1 MAVLRIL
8 FKWIVL
14 PIIGLLVVISLGLV
28 VTGNAYIFRGLQLTY
43 FKGEATANID
53 DYVDFD
59 NRTIRSKDPIK
70 WDKDPSFE
78 QIKLTPTLQNALDTD
93 QTVAF
98 AIIKDGKLLYENY
111 WQSYS
116 SDSHTNSFSMAKTVT
131 TMLYLKAV
139 EDGYIDSIDEPI
151 TTWLPEYV
159 DNQYAQNCT
168 LADLSAMTSGYDW
181 TEDYYFP
188 INPTAESYYGHDLVK
203 QMVNRDFKEACGGQF
218 EYSSGDTQMLGIALS
233 RALEPHGYTIS
244 SYLEEKFWQPLGME
258 GDAYWSLDGSKN
270 IEKVYCCLNASA
282 LDFAKFGQLLL
293 NGGEWQGEQLL
304 SKAHVEWMITPNAA
318 AFTEGQAQVYG
329 HSVWTDMDSPIPFY
343 AMLGHLGQRVLV
355 LPEGNAI
362 IVRLGKQK
370 GLPTPVEGFHLEPD
384 LGQYV
389 TEVKAILDNLP
400 AQTTLHKTD

>member
-1 MAVLRIL
+1 MVVLKTL

-14 PIIGLLVVISLGLV
+14 PIVALLIIISLGLV

-43 FKGEATANID
+43 LKGENTANID
-53 DYVDFD
+53 DYIDFD
-59 NRTIRSKDPIK
+59 NRTIRAKDTIE
-70 WDKDPSFE
+70 WDKDANFG
-78 QIKLTPTLQNALDTD
+78 QVKLTPTLKNALDTD
-93 QTVAF
+93 ETVAF

-111 WQSYS
+111 WQGYS
-116 SDSHTNSFSMAKTVT
+116 ADSHTNSFSMAKTVT

-139 EDGYIDSIDEPI
+139 EDGYISSVDEPI
-151 TTWLPEYV
+151 TKWLPEYA

-168 LADLSAMTSGYDW
+168 LADFSAMTSGYNW

-203 QMVNRDFKEACGGQF
+203 QMVNRDFVEPCVDQF

-244 SYLEEKFWQPLGME
+244 SYLEEKFWQPLGMQ
-258 GDAYWSLDGSKN
+258 GDAYWSLDGSES

-304 SKAHVEWMITPNAA
+304 SKEHVKFMITPNAA
-318 AFTEGQAQVYG
+318 AFADGQAQVYG

-355 LPEGNAI
+355 LPEENVI

-370 GLPTPVEGFHLEPD
+370 GLPTPIEGFHLEPD

-389 TEVKAILDNLP
+389 SEVKMILDGL
-400 AQTTLHKTD
+400 AE

>member
-1 MAVLRIL
+1 MVVLKTL

-14 PIIGLLVVISLGLV
+14 PIIALLIIISLGLV

-43 FKGEATANID
+43 LKGEATANID
-53 DYVDFD
+53 DYIDFD
-59 NRTIRSKDPIK
+59 NRTIRASDPILWEKDPN
-70 WDKDPSFE
+70 FG
-78 QIKLTPTLQNALDTD
+78 QVALTSTLQGALDTD
-93 QTVAF
+93 ETVAF
-98 AIIKDGKLLYENY
+98 AIIKDGKLVYENY
-111 WQSYS
+111 WQGYGP
-116 SDSHTNSFSMAKTVT
+116 DSHTNSFSMAKTVT

-139 EDGYIDSIDEPI
+139 EDGYIGSVNEPI
-151 TTWLPEYV
+151 TKWLPEYA
-159 DNQYAQNCT
+159 DSEYAQNCT
-168 LADLSAMTSGYDW
+168 LADFSAMTSGYDW

-203 QMVNRDFKEACGGQF
+203 QMVNRDFVESCGGQF

-233 RALEPHGYTIS
+233 RALAPQGYTVS
-244 SYLEEKFWQPLGME
+244 SYLQERFWQPLSMQ
-258 GDAYWSLDGSKN
+258 GDGYWSLDGAEN

-304 SKAHVEWMITPNAA
+304 SKEHVEFMVTPNTD
-318 AFTEGQAQVYG
+318 AFPDGYAPVYG
-329 HSVWTDMDSPIPFY
+329 HSVWTDMDSPIPYY

-355 LPEGNAI
+355 LPEENAI

-370 GLPTPVEGFHLEPD
+370 GLPVPVAGFHLEPD

-389 TEVKAILDNLP
+389 TEVKAVLDSLE
-400 AQTTLHKTD
+400 

>member
-1 MAVLRIL
+1 MIVLKTL

-14 PIIGLLVVISLGLV
+14 PILALLILISLGLV
-28 VTGNAYIFRGLQLTY
+28 VSGNAYIFRGLQLTY
-43 FKGEATANID
+43 LKGESTANID
-53 DYVDFD
+53 DYKDFD
-59 NRTIRSKDPIK
+59 NRTIRAKDNIA
-70 WDKDPSFE
+70 WDRDANFE
-78 QIKLTPTLQNALDTD
+78 QVKLTPTLQNALDTD
-93 QTVAF
+93 ETVAF

-111 WQSYS
+111 WQGYS

-139 EDGYIDSIDEPI
+139 EDGYIASVDEPI
-151 TTWLPEYV
+151 TKWLPEYT
-159 DNQYAQNCT
+159 DNKYAQHCT

-203 QMVNRDFKEACGGQF
+203 QMVDRDFVEECGGQF

-233 RALEPHGYTIS
+233 RALEPHGYTLS
-244 SYLEEKFWQPLGME
+244 SYLEEKFWQPLGMK
-258 GDAYWSLDGSKN
+258 GDAYWSLDGSES
-270 IEKVYCCLNASA
+270 IEKVYCCLNAHA

-304 SKAHVEWMITPNAA
+304 SKEHVDFMITPNAA
-318 AFTEGQAQVYG
+318 AFAAGQAQTYG
-329 HSVWTDMDSPIPFY
+329 HSVWTDMDSPVPFY

-355 LPEGNAI
+355 LPEENAI

-389 TEVKAILDNLP
+389 TEVKKILVGLEEG
-400 AQTTLHKTD
+400 

>member
-1 MAVLRIL
+1 MVVLKTL

-14 PIIGLLVVISLGLV
+14 PVVALLIIVSLGLV

-59 NRTIRSKDPIK
+59 NRTIRAGKPITWQK
-70 WDKDPSFE
+70 HPDFDQLF
-78 QIKLTPTLQNALDTD
+78 LTPTLQSALDTD
-93 QTVAF
+93 ETVAF
-98 AIIKDGKLLYENY
+98 AIIKDGKLVYENY
-111 WQSYS
+111 WQDYG

-139 EDGYIDSIDEPI
+139 EDGYIDSVNEPI
-151 TTWLPEYV
+151 TTWLPEYA
-159 DNQYAQNCT
+159 NNEYAQNCT

-203 QMVNRDFKEACGGQF
+203 QMVNRDFVEPCGGNF
-218 EYSSGDTQMLGIALS
+218 EYSSGDMQMLGIALA
-233 RALEPHGYTIS
+233 RALEPHGYTVS
-244 SYLEEKFWQPLGME
+244 SYLEGKFWQPLGMQ
-258 GDAYWSLDGSKN
+258 GDGYWSLDGAAN

-293 NGGEWQGEQLL
+293 NGGKWQGEQLL
-304 SKAHVEWMITPNAA
+304 SKAYVDLMITPNVDAFAA
-318 AFTEGQAQVYG
+318 GQAPIYG
-329 HSVWTDMDSPIPFY
+329 HSVWTDMDSPIPY
-343 AMLGHLGQRVLV
+343 YEMLGHLGQRVLV
-355 LPEGNAI
+355 LPEEDAI
-362 IVRLGKQK
+362 IIRLGKQK
-370 GLPTPVEGFHLEPD
+370 GLPTPIKGFNLEPD

-389 TEVKAILDNLP
+389 TEVKAVLDGLE
-400 AQTTLHKTD
+400 

>member
-1 MAVLRIL
+1 MVVLKTL
-8 FKWIVL
+8 FKWIVV
-14 PIIGLLVVISLGLV
+14 PIVALLIIISLGLV

-43 FKGEATANID
+43 LKGENTANID

-59 NRTIRSKDPIK
+59 NRTIRAKDPIT
-70 WDKDPSFE
+70 WDKSSNFE
-78 QIKLTPTLQNALDTD
+78 QVKLTPTLQNALDTD
-93 QTVAF
+93 ETVAF

-111 WQSYS
+111 WQGYS
-116 SDSHTNSFSMAKTVT
+116 ADSHTNSFSMAKTVT

-139 EDGYIDSIDEPI
+139 EDGYISSIDEPI
-151 TTWLPEYV
+151 TKWLPEYA
-159 DNQYAQNCT
+159 DNQYAQGCT
-168 LADLSAMTSGYDW
+168 LSHLSAMTSGYDW

-203 QMVNRDFKEACGGQF
+203 QMVNRDFVEECGDQF
-218 EYSSGDTQMLGIALS
+218 KYSSGDTQMLGIALS

-258 GDAYWSLDGSKN
+258 GDAYWSLDGSES

-293 NGGEWQGEQLL
+293 NGGEWQGKQLL
-304 SKAHVEWMITPNAA
+304 SKEHVDFIITPNVE
-318 AFTEGQAQVYG
+318 AFAEGQAQVYG
-329 HSVWTDMDSPIPFY
+329 HSVWTDMESPIPFY

-355 LPEGNAI
+355 LPEENAI

-389 TEVKAILDNLP
+389 TEVKKLLDKLP
-400 AQTTLHKTD
+400 REQ

>member
-1 MAVLRIL
+1 MASLKAL

-14 PIIGLLVVISLGLV
+14 PIIGLLVIISLGLV

-43 FKGEATANID
+43 LKGENTANID

-59 NRTIRSKDPIK
+59 NRTIHAKDPIE
-70 WDKDPSFE
+70 WDKDANFDQVS
-78 QIKLTPTLQNALDTD
+78 LTPTLKNALDND
-93 QTVAF
+93 ETVAF
-98 AIIKDGKLLYENY
+98 AIIKDDKLVYENY
-111 WQSYS
+111 WQDYS
-116 SDSHTNSFSMAKTVT
+116 ANSHTNSFSMAKTVT

-139 EDGYIDSIDEPI
+139 EDGYISSVDEPI
-151 TTWLPEYV
+151 TKWLPEYA
-159 DNQYAQNCT
+159 DNKYAQNCT

-203 QMVNRDFKEACGGQF
+203 QMVNRDFVEECGGQF

-233 RALEPHGYTIS
+233 RALELHGYTIS
-244 SYLEEKFWQPLGME
+244 SYLEENFWQPLGMQ
-258 GDAYWSLDGSKN
+258 GDAYWSLDGSES

-293 NGGEWQGEQLL
+293 NGGEWQGEQLI
-304 SKAHVEWMITPNAA
+304 SKEHVDFMITPNAQ
-318 AFTEGQAQVYG
+318 AFPKGSPQVYG
-329 HSVWTDMDSPIPFY
+329 HSVWTDMDSPVPFY
-343 AMLGHLGQRVLV
+343 GMLGHLGQRVLV
-355 LPEGNAI
+355 LPEENVI

-370 GLPTPVEGFHLEPD
+370 GLPAPVEGFHLEQD

-389 TEVKAILDNLP
+389 TEVKVVLDGL
-400 AQTTLHKTD
+400 AVE

>member
-1 MAVLRIL
+1 MIVLKTL

-14 PIIGLLVVISLGLV
+14 PILALLILISLGLV
-28 VTGNAYIFRGLQLTY
+28 VSGNAYIFRGLQLTY
-43 FKGEATANID
+43 LKGESTANID
-53 DYVDFD
+53 DYKDFD
-59 NRTIRSKDPIK
+59 NRTIRAKDNIA
-70 WDKDPSFE
+70 WDRDANFE
-78 QIKLTPTLQNALDTD
+78 QVKLTPTLQNALDTD
-93 QTVAF
+93 ETVAF

-111 WQSYS
+111 WQGYS

-139 EDGYIDSIDEPI
+139 EDGYIASVDEPI
-151 TTWLPEYV
+151 TKWLPEYT
-159 DNQYAQNCT
+159 DNKYAQHCT

-203 QMVNRDFKEACGGQF
+203 QMVDRDFVEKCDGQF

-233 RALEPHGYTIS
+233 RALEPHGYTLS
-244 SYLEEKFWQPLGME
+244 SYLEEKFWQPLGMK
-258 GDAYWSLDGSKN
+258 GDAYWSLDGSES
-270 IEKVYCCLNASA
+270 IEKVYCCLNAHA

-304 SKAHVEWMITPNAA
+304 SKEHVDFMITPNAA
-318 AFTEGQAQVYG
+318 AFAAGQAQTYG
-329 HSVWTDMDSPIPFY
+329 HSVWTDMDSPVPFY

-355 LPEGNAI
+355 LPEENAI

-389 TEVKAILDNLP
+389 TEVKKILVGLEEG
-400 AQTTLHKTD
+400 

>member
-1 MAVLRIL
+1 MVVLKTL

-14 PIIGLLVVISLGLV
+14 PIVALLIIISLGLV

-43 FKGEATANID
+43 LKGENTANID

-59 NRTIRSKDPIK
+59 NRTIRAKDPIV
-70 WDKDPSFE
+70 WQKDTNFG
-78 QIKLTPTLQNALDTD
+78 QVKLTPTLQSALNNDE
-93 QTVAF
+93 TVAF
-98 AIIKDGKLLYENY
+98 AIIKDGKLVYENY
-111 WQSYS
+111 WQDYS
-116 SDSHTNSFSMAKTVT
+116 ANSRTNSFSMAKTVT

-139 EDGYIDSIDEPI
+139 EDGYISSVDEPI
-151 TTWLPEYV
+151 TKWLPEYA
-159 DNQYAQNCT
+159 DNEYAQNCT
-168 LADLSAMTSGYDW
+168 LADFSAMTSGYDW

-188 INPTAESYYGHDLVK
+188 INPTAESYYGHYLVK
-203 QMVNRDFKEACGGQF
+203 QMVNRDFVEECSGQF

-233 RALEPHGYTIS
+233 RALAPHGYTVS
-244 SYLEEKFWQPLGME
+244 SYLEEKFWQPLGMQ
-258 GDAYWSLDGSKN
+258 GDGYWSLDGSES

-304 SKAHVEWMITPNAA
+304 SKEHVNFMITPNAS
-318 AFTEGQAQVYG
+318 AFADGQAQVYG

-355 LPEGNAI
+355 LPEENVI

-389 TEVKAILDNLP
+389 TEVKTILDGL
-400 AQTTLHKTD
+400 AVE

>member
-1 MAVLRIL
+1 MAFLKII
-8 FKWIVL
+8 FKWILL
-14 PIIGLLVVISLGLV
+14 PILGLLIVISLGLV

-43 FKGEATANID
+43 LKGENTANID
-53 DYVDFD
+53 DYKGFD
-59 NRTIRSKDPIK
+59 NRTIRTQNPTA
-70 WDKDPSFE
+70 WDKDLNY
-78 QIKLTPTLQNALDTD
+78 KKTTLTPTLQNALDTD
-93 QTVAF
+93 ETVAF

-111 WQSYS
+111 WQGYS
-116 SDSHTNSFSMAKTVT
+116 AESHTNSFSMAKTIT

-139 EDGYIDSIDEPI
+139 EDGYISSIDEPI
-151 TTWLPEYV
+151 TKLLPEYS

-168 LADLSAMTSGYDW
+168 LADLSGMTSGYDW

-188 INPTAESYYGHDLVK
+188 LNPTAESYYGHDLVE
-203 QMVNRDFKEACGGQF
+203 QMINRDFVEECGGQF
-218 EYSSGDTQMLGIALS
+218 EYSSGDTQLLGIALS
-233 RALEPHGYTIS
+233 RALAPHGYTIS

-258 GDAYWSLDGSKN
+258 GDAYWSLDGSQS

-293 NGGEWQGEQLL
+293 NGGEWQGKQLL
-304 SKAHVEWMITPNAA
+304 TKEHVDFITTPNVA

-329 HSVWTDMDSPIPFY
+329 HSIWTDMDSPVPFY

-355 LPEGNAI
+355 LPEENAI

-389 TEVKAILDNLP
+389 SEVKNILDGLP
-400 AQTTLHKTD
+400 AKQ